1 MTVFLEMTHEFR
13 RSARGNRRRRKRGIP
28 GHGALTRQSV
38 QSNAWQVAH
47 VKRGSGFT
55 RRRGCASTKS
65 VPIGFKT
72 ERTFLLTRLLGTT
85 LFTRALP
92 DIDQIASIER
102 SLQMKK
108 MLVTAA
114 ALTMMC
120 GVAFAQI
127 GGPAPQ
133 SDNMNRPGSTSG
145 RMNDGTGAT
154 GATTP
159 GATSGT
165 TGTTGMSSGG
175 TAHDGMNR
183 NTSSD
188 TMKKQGTS
196 R

>member
-1 MTVFLEMTHEFR
+1 
-13 RSARGNRRRRKRGIP
+13 
-28 GHGALTRQSV
+28 
-38 QSNAWQVAH
+38 
-47 VKRGSGFT
+47 
-55 RRRGCASTKS
+55 
-65 VPIGFKT
+65 
-72 ERTFLLTRLLGTT
+72 
-85 LFTRALP
+85 
-92 DIDQIASIER
+92 
-102 SLQMKK
+102 MKK

-120 GVAFAQI
+120 GAAFAQNS
-127 GGPAPQ
+127 GPAPQ

-165 TGTTGMSSGG
+165 TGMSTGMSSGG
-175 TAHDGMNR
+175 TARDSMNR